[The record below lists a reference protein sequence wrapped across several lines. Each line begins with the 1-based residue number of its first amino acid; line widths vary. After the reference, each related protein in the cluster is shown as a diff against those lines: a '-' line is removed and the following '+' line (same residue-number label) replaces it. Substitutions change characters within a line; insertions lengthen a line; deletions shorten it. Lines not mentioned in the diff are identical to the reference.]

1 MTSRRETPAIHCSE
15 GRNSCNNTNGLSH
28 KNIFR
33 ILLALLAYGRVGPA
47 SPCPP
52 AAGPQVPQKRQATKR
67 GRSERACSLCYQV
80 VQFLGSK
87 SRYDLLENAM
97 PAFDPEDLLHFV
109 ELDEFIDDWKSLGLE
124 DDDLFSCKWRS
135 WRTGGLRKRSFYS
148 GTRKKVNAEA

>member
-1 MTSRRETPAIHCSE
+1 MTKRRETLAIHCNE
-15 GRNSCNNTNGLSH
+15 GRNHYNNTNGLSH
-28 KNIFR
+28 KNLR

-47 SPCPP
+47 SPGPP

-67 GRSERACSLCYQV
+67 GRSQRACSLCYQV

-87 SRYDLLENAM
+87 SPFDLLENAM

-124 DDDLFSCKWRS
+124 DDDLFSLQMAIMANR
-135 WRTGGLRKRSFYS
+135 RTTKASFCSGALAKR
-148 GTRKKVNAEA
+148 